1 MIQSSP
7 TYSDFSNNFD
17 VHPVTGNLI
26 RLIDEGSIKRAIYN
40 LIMTNRGER
49 FFQPL
54 VGGSIQHFLFE
65 PMTLVTQNN
74 IQNAIIET
82 ITNYEPRVDNLT
94 VTVSPDYSNDAYNI
108 SVIFTILNIPNP
120 VLLNITLSR
129 LR

>member
-108 SVIFTILNIPNP
+108 SVIFTLLNIPNP
-120 VLLNITLSR
+120 VILNITLSR